1 MRSACP
7 FIEYVELGMADRAA
21 KTPFVWSTDDDK
33 KLIKVEA
40 SQTIVHLVQE
50 RRKNWRTLQYLAG
63 LDVEKLDADH
73 HAEVEALKRQYK
85 EAAEARESSIDSI
98 ARAMS
103 ELAASSKAPSF
114 SAPPSGSVAVGAT
127 THLIS
132 ARPRAGSG
140 REGQRI
146 GAGVRSPT
154 RTSPKCTNCKTC
166 YQEIPE
172 LFEKTRIVVD
182 GAAKEVG
189 HLIPGALDAH
199 QGHAG
204 TEGQD
209 RSRRRQL
216 RRGDHP

>member
-1 MRSACP
+1 M
-7 FIEYVELGMADRAA
+7 
-21 KTPFVWSTDDDK
+21 
-33 KLIKVEA
+33 EA
-40 SQTIVHLVQE
+40 SQTIVHLVEE

-103 ELAASSKAPSF
+103 ELAASSKAPSACG
-114 SAPPSGSVAVGAT
+114 APPPGGAGGAT
-127 THLIS
+127 TPPDLP
-132 ARPRAGSG
+132 RPRRRPRPRRATE
-140 REGQRI
+140 RRRC
-146 GAGVRSPT
+146 RSPT
-154 RTSPKCTNCKTC
+154 RTSPKCINCKTC

-189 HLIPGALDAH
+189 HLIPGALARVKVTPELKAKIARVAANCDAEIIH
-199 QGHAG
+199 EH
-204 TEGQD
+204 
-209 RSRRRQL
+209 
-216 RRGDHP
+216 